1 MREIALKVDGVEE
14 CVVDYASKTA
24 TCTVKKGTDPK
35 VVAQAFA
42 DSSKYQAAVK
52 N

>member
-1 MREIALKVDGVEE
+1 MRKIVTKVDGVEE
-14 CVVDYASKTA
+14 CVVDFDNKTA

-35 VVAQAFA
+35 VLVQAFA
-42 DSSKYQAAVK
+42 DSRFQVAEK